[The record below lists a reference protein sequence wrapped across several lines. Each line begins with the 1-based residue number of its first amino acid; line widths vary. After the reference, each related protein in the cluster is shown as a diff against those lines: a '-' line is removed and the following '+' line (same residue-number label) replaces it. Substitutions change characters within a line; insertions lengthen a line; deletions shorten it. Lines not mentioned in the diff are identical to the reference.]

1 MNLLFH
7 FAKNKNMNTGIKTRD
22 YYPGDEW
29 VFFKLYGGI
38 TICDKILF
46 THVLPLTKFLESE
59 DTIDKWFFIRYS
71 DPEFHLRIRLHTND
85 KNKFGEITQCFN
97 SVISPLC
104 KNHILNYYCIDTYR
118 REIGR
123 YGADEIS
130 LSEDIFCLESKL
142 MLPFFNDLYSAQLS
156 NKRWKAA
163 FPFIDNFLNIMNFD
177 LSQKIEII
185 GRLNEGF
192 LKEFGFGEHNKK
204 KLNSQFRKYRNTI
217 EQVMGKSQQDDTL
230 GLAVSTYIKAIN
242 REFPTLMRKKGNTTL
257 NISAHLH
264 MMMNRLFYS
273 SNRNYELLIYNF
285 LYRYYKSV
293 IFTKNRQPITHS

>member
-7 FAKNKNMNTGIKTRD
+7 FTEIKNMNTGIKTRD

-46 THVLPLTKFLESE
+46 SHVLPLTKFLELE
-59 DTIDKWFFIRYS
+59 GTIDKWFFIRYS

-85 KNKFGEITQCFN
+85 KNKFGEIAQCFN

-123 YGADEIS
+123 YGADGIS

-142 MLPFFNDLYSAQLS
+142 MLPFFNDLHSAQLS

-217 EQVMGKSQQDDTL
+217 EQVTASSSTSASPSTSADNDISPLMQQKDNV
-230 GLAVSTYIKAIN
+230 A
-242 REFPTLMRKKGNTTL
+242 L
-257 NISAHLH
+257 NYSVHLH
-264 MMMNRLFYS
+264 MMMIRLFCS
-273 SNRNYELLIYNF
+273 SNRNYELLTYNF
-285 LYRYYKSV
+285 LFRYYKSL
-293 IFTKNRQPITHS
+293 IFTQNRPSIT